1 MSLFDSVLLQRSQH
15 LLEMIYHQT
24 DIEMPFDV
32 FAQKLLIEM
41 RLERASQQAA
51 SHDQVRPSDLWD
63 QSSTVMITYGDSFL
77 AKHQKPLI
85 TLKHFLDE
93 HCEGLIN
100 SVHILPFFPFSSD
113 DGFSVMDFSSVNE
126 SLGDWAD
133 IQSISQRYRLMAD
146 LVINHCSSRSLW
158 FQNFIKGEG
167 PGHDYFYTQSP
178 TADLSQVVRPRTSKL
193 LRETMTNNGMQH
205 VWCTFSHDQVDLDF
219 RNPDVLIQFVKI
231 IRQYLDMGVRIFRL
245 DAIAFLWKKV
255 ASPSINL
262 EETHNVVRLLRLLIE
277 HTQPDAVIITETNIP
292 NRENLSY
299 FGNANE
305 AHCVYNF
312 ALPPLLVNTLLTGNS
327 HHLKLWL
334 MSMPPAQLGTTYF
347 NFIASHDGMGLRPVE
362 GILGENETQVLVETL
377 QSFGGRISWRALEN
391 DQGEAIQKPY
401 EVNISLFDALQG
413 TIKGKDAVGM
423 EHAGIARFVCAHA
436 IMFGLEG
443 IPGIYVH
450 SLLATRNDYQRMEH
464 SGHNRSINRHQWQYD
479 ELEMLLAED
488 QYNQYLDTDSIA
500 DESHHKTVFV
510 ALKKLLAIRQQQK
523 AFHPNAAQF
532 TLHLGDSIFAYWRQ
546 SVDKAQSIFCIS
558 NISEVEQEFMLS
570 DINLVTTDD
579 WFDLISG
586 KEMTHQDMLV
596 QLSPYQTLWIS
607 NSNT

>member
-1 MSLFDSVLLQRSQH
+1 MSLFDSALLQRSQH

-24 DIEMPFDV
+24 DLNVPFDELTE
-32 FAQKLLIEM
+32 ALLKEMKLE
-41 RLERASQQAA
+41 SVSHKAA
-51 SHDQVRPSDLWD
+51 SRDQIRPSDLWD
-63 QSSTVMITYGDSFL
+63 QSTTVMITYGDSFL
-77 AKHQKPLI
+77 AAKEKPLI

-126 SLGDWAD
+126 ALGDWAD
-133 IQSISQRYRLMAD
+133 IESISQDYRLMAD

-167 PGHDYFYTQSP
+167 PGHDYFYTESLG
-178 TADLSQVVRPRTSKL
+178 ADLSQVVRPRTSPL
-193 LRETMTNNGMQH
+193 LRETQTAKGLQY

-219 RNPDVLIQFVKI
+219 RNPEVLLQFIKI

-245 DAIAFLWKKV
+245 DAIAFLWKKT
-255 ASPSINL
+255 ASSSINL
-262 EETHNVVRLLRLLIE
+262 EETHNIVRLLRLLIE
-277 HTQPDAVIITETNIP
+277 HAQSDAVIITETNIP

-312 ALPPLLVNTLLTGNS
+312 ALPPLLINTLITGHS

-362 GILGENETQVLVETL
+362 GILADDETQVLVDTL
-377 QSFGGRISWRALEN
+377 QNFGGRISWRALEN
-391 DQGEAIQKPY
+391 EEGEAIQKPY

-413 TIKGKDAVGM
+413 TLKGKD
-423 EHAGIARFVCAHA
+423 ELGIERFVCAHA
-436 IMFGLEG
+436 IMLGLEG

-450 SLLATRNDYQRMEH
+450 SLLATRNDYQRMENT
-464 SGHNRSINRHQWQYD
+464 GHNRSINRHQWQYD
-479 ELEMLLAED
+479 ELEGLLE
-488 QYNQYLDTDSIA
+488 
-500 DESHHKTVFV
+500 EKSHHKKVFTE
-510 ALKKLLAIRQQQK
+510 LKRLLAIRQQQK
-523 AFHPNAAQF
+523 AFHPNATQF

-546 SVDKAQSIFCIS
+546 SHDRKQSIFCIS
-558 NISEVEQEFMLS
+558 NISDVAQEFMLS
-570 DINLVTTDD
+570 DINLVSTDD
-579 WFDLISG
+579 WHDLISG
-586 KEMTHQDMLV
+586 AEMTRQDMLV
-596 QLSPYQTLWIS
+596 QLTPYQTLWIS
-607 NSNT
+607 NS

>member
-1 MSLFDSVLLQRSQH
+1 MSIFDSALLQRTQH
-15 LLEMIYHQT
+15 LLEMIYHET
-24 DIEMPFDV
+24 DINVSFNVLTE
-32 FAQKLLIEM
+32 ALLKDM
-41 RLERASQQAA
+41 RLEQA
-51 SHDQVRPSDLWD
+51 SHQIASHEQVRPSDLWD
-63 QSSTVMITYGDSFL
+63 QSTTVMITYGDSFL
-77 AKHQKPLI
+77 SDKEKPLI

-126 SLGDWAD
+126 SLGDWEH
-133 IQSISQRYRLMAD
+133 IENISKDYRLMAD

-167 PGHDYFYTQSP
+167 PGHNYFYTESLN
-178 TADLSQVVRPRTSKL
+178 ADLSQVVRPRTSAL
-193 LRETMTNNGMQH
+193 LRETQTNKGLQH

-219 RNPDVLIQFVKI
+219 RNPQVLSQFIKI

-245 DAIAFLWKKV
+245 DAIAFLWKKT

-277 HTQPDAVIITETNIP
+277 HAQSDAVIITETNIP

-312 ALPPLLVNTLLTGNS
+312 ALPPLLVNTLITGNS

-347 NFIASHDGMGLRPVE
+347 NFIASHDGMGLRPIE
-362 GILGENETQVLVETL
+362 GMLADDETQILVDTL
-377 QSFGGRISWRALEN
+377 QNFGGRISWRALEN
-391 DQGEAIQKPY
+391 AEGEAIQKPY

-413 TIKGKDAVGM
+413 TLKGKDKL
-423 EHAGIARFVCAHA
+423 GIERFVCAHA

-450 SLLATRNDYQRMEH
+450 SLLATRNDHQRMENT
-464 SGHNRSINRHQWQYD
+464 GHNRSINRHQWQYD
-479 ELEMLLAED
+479 ELEVLLGD
-488 QYNQYLDTDSIA
+488 NQVDKQFS
-500 DESHHKTVFV
+500 EKNHHKKVF
-510 ALKKLLAIRQQQK
+510 AELKRLLTIRQQQK
-523 AFHPNAAQF
+523 AFHPNATQF
-532 TLHLGDSIFAYWRQ
+532 TLHLGDAIFAYWRQ
-546 SVDKAQSIFCIS
+546 SHDRKQSIFCIS
-558 NISEVEQEFMLS
+558 NISDSEQEFMVS
-570 DINLVTTDD
+570 DINLVSTDD
-579 WFDLISG
+579 WHDLISG
-586 KEMTHQDMLV
+586 KKMTRQDMLV
-596 QLSPYQTLWIS
+596 QLAPYQTLWIG
-607 NSNT
+607 N

>member
-1 MSLFDSVLLQRSQH
+1 MSLFDSALLQRSQH
-15 LLEMIYHQT
+15 LLELIYYQT
-24 DIEMPFDV
+24 EINIPFNA
-32 FAQKLLIEM
+32 FAEQLLIEM
-41 RLERASQQAA
+41 RLETASHEDA
-51 SHDQVRPSDLWD
+51 SHDPMHPCDLWD

-77 AKHQKPLI
+77 LADEKPLI

-113 DGFSVMDFSSVNE
+113 DGFSVIDFSSVNE
-126 SLGDWAD
+126 SLGGWDD
-133 IQSISQRYRLMAD
+133 IQSISQDYRLMAD

-158 FQNFIKGEG
+158 FQNFIKGDG
-167 PGHDYFYTQSP
+167 PGHDYFYTESP
-178 TADLSQVVRPRTSKL
+178 TADLSQVVRPRTSDL
-193 LRETMTNNGMQH
+193 LRETMTNKGVQH

-219 RNPDVLIQFVKI
+219 RNPEVLIQFIKI

-277 HTQPDAVIITETNIP
+277 HAQPDAVIITETNIP

-362 GILGENETQVLVETL
+362 GILGDDETQVLVDTL
-377 QSFGGRISWRALEN
+377 QGFGGRISWRALEN
-391 DQGEAIQKPY
+391 EQGEAIIKPY
-401 EVNISLFDALQG
+401 EINISLFDALQG
-413 TIKGKDAVGM
+413 TTKGKDCAADEGR
-423 EHAGIARFVCAHA
+423 GIERFICAHA
-436 IMFGLEG
+436 IMLGLEG

-464 SGHNRSINRHQWQYD
+464 TGHNRSINRHQWQYD
-479 ELEMLLAED
+479 ELNELLS
-488 QYNQYLDTDSIA
+488 TDS
-500 DESHHKTVFV
+500 SHHTKVFSK
-510 ALKKLLAIRQQQK
+510 LKELLAIRQKQK
-523 AFHPNAAQF
+523 AFHPNAPQF
-532 TLHLGDSIFAYWRQ
+532 TLHLGDSIFAYSRQ
-546 SVDKAQSIFCIS
+546 SHDRKQSIFCIS
-558 NISEVEQEFMLS
+558 NISDSEQEFMLS
-570 DINLVTTDD
+570 DINLATTSD
-579 WFDLISG
+579 WVDLISG
-586 KEMTHQDMLV
+586 KAMTHQEMLV
-596 QLSPYQTLWIS
+596 QLAPYQTLWIC
-607 NSNT
+607 NI

>member
-1 MSLFDSVLLQRSQH
+1 MSLFDSALLQRSQH
-15 LLEMIYHQT
+15 LLELIYYQT
-24 DIEMPFDV
+24 EINIPFNA
-32 FAQKLLIEM
+32 FAEQLLIEM
-41 RLERASQQAA
+41 RLETASHEDA
-51 SHDQVRPSDLWD
+51 SHDPMHPCDLWD

-77 AKHQKPLI
+77 LADEKPLI

-113 DGFSVMDFSSVNE
+113 DGFSVIDFSSVNE
-126 SLGDWAD
+126 SLGGWDD
-133 IQSISQRYRLMAD
+133 IQSISQDYRLMAD

-158 FQNFIKGEG
+158 FQNFIKGDG
-167 PGHDYFYTQSP
+167 PGHDYFYTESP
-178 TADLSQVVRPRTSKL
+178 TADLSQVVRPRTSDL
-193 LRETMTNNGMQH
+193 LRETMTNKGVQH

-219 RNPDVLIQFVKI
+219 RNPDVLIQFIKI

-277 HTQPDAVIITETNIP
+277 HAQPDAVIITETNIP

-362 GILGENETQVLVETL
+362 GILGDDETQVLVDTL
-377 QSFGGRISWRALEN
+377 QGFGGRISWRALEN
-391 DQGEAIQKPY
+391 ELGEAIIKPY
-401 EVNISLFDALQG
+401 EINISLFDALQG
-413 TIKGKDAVGM
+413 TTKGKDCAADEGR
-423 EHAGIARFVCAHA
+423 GIERFICAHA
-436 IMFGLEG
+436 IMLGLEG

-450 SLLATRNDYQRMEH
+450 SLLATRNDYQRMENT
-464 SGHNRSINRHQWQYD
+464 GHNRSINRHQWQYD
-479 ELEMLLAED
+479 ELNELLS
-488 QYNQYLDTDSIA
+488 TDS
-500 DESHHKTVFV
+500 SHHKQVFSE
-510 ALKKLLAIRQQQK
+510 LKNLLAIRQKQK
-523 AFHPNAAQF
+523 AFHPNAPQF

-546 SVDKAQSIFCIS
+546 SHDRKQSIFCIS
-558 NISEVEQEFMLS
+558 NVSDSVQEFMLS
-570 DINLVTTDD
+570 DINLATTND
-579 WFDLISG
+579 WVDLISG
-586 KEMTHQDMLV
+586 
-596 QLSPYQTLWIS
+596 
-607 NSNT
+607 

>member
-1 MSLFDSVLLQRSQH
+1 MSLFDSALLQRSQH

-24 DIEMPFDV
+24 DLNVPFDELTE
-32 FAQKLLIEM
+32 ALLKEMKLE
-41 RLERASQQAA
+41 SVSHKAA
-51 SHDQVRPSDLWD
+51 SHDQIRPSDLWD
-63 QSSTVMITYGDSFL
+63 QSTTVMITYGDSFL
-77 AKHQKPLI
+77 AAKEKPLI

-93 HCEGLIN
+93 YCEGLIN

-126 SLGDWAD
+126 ALGDWAD
-133 IQSISQRYRLMAD
+133 IESISQDYRLMAD

-167 PGHDYFYTQSP
+167 PGHDYFYTESLG
-178 TADLSQVVRPRTSKL
+178 ADLSQVVRPRTSPL
-193 LRETMTNNGMQH
+193 LRETQTAKGLQY

-219 RNPDVLIQFVKI
+219 RNPEVLLQFIKI

-245 DAIAFLWKKV
+245 DAIAFLWKKT
-255 ASPSINL
+255 ASSSINL
-262 EETHNVVRLLRLLIE
+262 EETHNIVRLLRLLIE
-277 HTQPDAVIITETNIP
+277 HAQSDAVIITETNIP

-312 ALPPLLVNTLLTGNS
+312 ALPPLLINTLITGHS

-362 GILGENETQVLVETL
+362 GILADDETQVLVDTL
-377 QSFGGRISWRALEN
+377 QNFGGRISWRALEN
-391 DQGEAIQKPY
+391 EEGEAIQKPY

-413 TIKGKDAVGM
+413 TLKGKD
-423 EHAGIARFVCAHA
+423 ELGIERFVCAHA
-436 IMFGLEG
+436 IMLGLEG

-450 SLLATRNDYQRMEH
+450 SLLATRNDYQRMENT
-464 SGHNRSINRHQWQYD
+464 GHNRSINRHQWQYD
-479 ELEMLLAED
+479 ELEGLLE
-488 QYNQYLDTDSIA
+488 
-500 DESHHKTVFV
+500 EKSHHKKVFTE
-510 ALKKLLAIRQQQK
+510 LKRLLAIRQQQK
-523 AFHPNAAQF
+523 AFHPNATQF

-546 SVDKAQSIFCIS
+546 SHDRKQSIFCIS
-558 NISEVEQEFMLS
+558 NISDVAQEFMLS
-570 DINLVTTDD
+570 DINLVSTDD
-579 WFDLISG
+579 WHDLISG
-586 KEMTHQDMLV
+586 AEMTRQDMLV
-596 QLSPYQTLWIS
+596 QLTPYQTLWIS
-607 NSNT
+607 NS

>member
-1 MSLFDSVLLQRSQH
+1 MSLFDSALLQRTQH
-15 LLEMIYHQT
+15 LLTQIYHQT
-24 DIEMPFDV
+24 ELDMSLDQLADECLTTMGLNQSASMD
-32 FAQKLLIEM
+32 AGGKLGF
-41 RLERASQQAA
+41 SY
-51 SHDQVRPSDLWD
+51 DNLWD
-63 QSSTVMITYGDSFL
+63 QTSTVMITYGDSFL
-77 AKHQKPLI
+77 SAKEKPLE

-126 SLGDWAD
+126 SLGDWQN
-133 IQSISQRYRLMAD
+133 IEKISQQYRLMAD

-167 PGHDYFYTQSP
+167 PGHDYFYTESLI
-178 TADLSQVVRPRTSKL
+178 ADLTQVVRPRTSPL
-193 LRETMTNNGMQH
+193 LRETQTEKGVQH

-219 RNPDVLIQFVKI
+219 RNPQVLLQFLKI
-231 IRQYLDMGVRIFRL
+231 IRQYLEAGVRIFRL

-255 ASPSINL
+255 NSSSINL

-277 HTQPDAVIITETNIP
+277 HVQSDAIIITETNIP

-299 FGNANE
+299 FGNGNE

-362 GILGENETQVLVETL
+362 GILGSNETESLVDTL
-377 QSFGGRISWRALEN
+377 QGFGGRISWRALEN
-391 DQGEAIQKPY
+391 EQGEAIQKPY

-413 TIKGKDAVGM
+413 TIKGKDKL
-423 EHAGIARFVCAHA
+423 GIPRFICAHT

-464 SGHNRSINRHQWQYD
+464 TGHNRSINRHQWDYAA
-479 ELEMLLAED
+479 LEKMLL
-488 QYNQYLDTDSIA
+488 DS
-500 DESHHKTVFV
+500 ESSDRNHHRKVFSEI
-510 ALKKLLAIRQQQK
+510 KKLLSIRQQQK
-523 AFHPNAAQF
+523 AFHPNATQF

-546 SVDKAQSIFCIS
+546 SHDRQQSIFCIS
-558 NISEVEQEFMLS
+558 NISDAQQEFMLS
-570 DINLVTTDD
+570 DINLISTDD
-579 WFDLISG
+579 WHDLISG
-586 KEMTHQDMLV
+586 KEMTHQEMLI
-596 QLSPYQTLWIS
+596 QLAPYQTLWIS
-607 NSNT
+607 NA

>member
-1 MSLFDSVLLQRSQH
+1 MSLFDSALLQRSQH
-15 LLEMIYHQT
+15 LLELIYYQT
-24 DIEMPFDV
+24 EINIPFNA
-32 FAQKLLIEM
+32 FAEQLLIEM
-41 RLERASQQAA
+41 RLETASHEDA
-51 SHDQVRPSDLWD
+51 SHDPMHPCDLWD

-77 AKHQKPLI
+77 LADEKPLI

-113 DGFSVMDFSSVNE
+113 DGFSVIDFSSVNE
-126 SLGDWAD
+126 SLGGWDD
-133 IQSISQRYRLMAD
+133 IQSISQDYRLMAD

-158 FQNFIKGEG
+158 FQNFIKGDG
-167 PGHDYFYTQSP
+167 PGHDYFYTESP
-178 TADLSQVVRPRTSKL
+178 TADLSQVVRPRTSDL
-193 LRETMTNNGMQH
+193 LRETMTNKGVQH

-219 RNPDVLIQFVKI
+219 RNPDVLIQFIKI

-277 HTQPDAVIITETNIP
+277 HAQPDAVIITETNIP

-362 GILGENETQVLVETL
+362 GILGDDETQVLVDTL
-377 QSFGGRISWRALEN
+377 QGFGGRISWRALEN
-391 DQGEAIQKPY
+391 ELGEAIIKPY
-401 EVNISLFDALQG
+401 EINISLFDALQG
-413 TIKGKDAVGM
+413 TTKGKDCAADEGR
-423 EHAGIARFVCAHA
+423 GIERFICAHA
-436 IMFGLEG
+436 IMLGLEG

-450 SLLATRNDYQRMEH
+450 SLLATRNDYQRMENT
-464 SGHNRSINRHQWQYD
+464 GHNRSINRHQWQYD
-479 ELEMLLAED
+479 ELNELLS
-488 QYNQYLDTDSIA
+488 TDS
-500 DESHHKTVFV
+500 SHHKQVFSE
-510 ALKKLLAIRQQQK
+510 LKNLLAIRQKQK
-523 AFHPNAAQF
+523 AFHPNAPQF

-546 SVDKAQSIFCIS
+546 SHDRKQSIFCIS
-558 NISEVEQEFMLS
+558 NVSDSVQEFMLS
-570 DINLVTTDD
+570 DINLATTND
-579 WFDLISG
+579 WVDLISG
-586 KEMTHQDMLV
+586 KEMTHQEMLI
-596 QLSPYQTLWIS
+596 QLAPYQTLWIS
-607 NSNT
+607 NG

>member
-1 MSLFDSVLLQRSQH
+1 MSLFDSALLQRSQH

-24 DIEMPFDV
+24 DLNVPFDELTE
-32 FAQKLLIEM
+32 ALLKEMKLE
-41 RLERASQQAA
+41 SVSHKAA
-51 SHDQVRPSDLWD
+51 SHDQIRPSDLWD
-63 QSSTVMITYGDSFL
+63 QSTTVMITYGDSFL
-77 AKHQKPLI
+77 AAKEKPLI

-126 SLGDWAD
+126 ALGDWAD
-133 IQSISQRYRLMAD
+133 IESISQDYRLMAD

-167 PGHDYFYTQSP
+167 PGHDYFYTESLG
-178 TADLSQVVRPRTSKL
+178 ADLSQVVRPRTSPL
-193 LRETMTNNGMQH
+193 LRETQTAKGLQY

-219 RNPDVLIQFVKI
+219 RNPEVLLQFIKI

-245 DAIAFLWKKV
+245 DAIAFLWKKT
-255 ASPSINL
+255 ASSSINL
-262 EETHNVVRLLRLLIE
+262 EETHNIVRLLRLLIE
-277 HTQPDAVIITETNIP
+277 HAQSDAVIITETNIP

-312 ALPPLLVNTLLTGNS
+312 ALPPLLINTLITGNS

-362 GILGENETQVLVETL
+362 GILADDETQVLVDTL
-377 QSFGGRISWRALEN
+377 QNFGGRISWRALEN
-391 DQGEAIQKPY
+391 EEGEAIQKPY

-413 TIKGKDAVGM
+413 TLKGKD
-423 EHAGIARFVCAHA
+423 ELGIERFVCAHA
-436 IMFGLEG
+436 IMLGLEG

-450 SLLATRNDYQRMEH
+450 SLLATRNDYQRMENT
-464 SGHNRSINRHQWQYD
+464 GHNRSINRHQWQYD
-479 ELEMLLAED
+479 ELEGLLE
-488 QYNQYLDTDSIA
+488 
-500 DESHHKTVFV
+500 EKSHHKKVFTE
-510 ALKKLLAIRQQQK
+510 LKRLLAIRQQQK
-523 AFHPNAAQF
+523 AFHPNATQF

-546 SVDKAQSIFCIS
+546 SHDRKQSIFCIS
-558 NISEVEQEFMLS
+558 NISDVAQEFMLS
-570 DINLVTTDD
+570 DINLVSTDD
-579 WFDLISG
+579 WHDLISG
-586 KEMTHQDMLV
+586 AEMTRQDMLV
-596 QLSPYQTLWIS
+596 QLTPYQTLWIS
-607 NSNT
+607 NS

>member
-1 MSLFDSVLLQRSQH
+1 MSLFDSALLQRSQH

-24 DIEMPFDV
+24 DLNVPFDELTE
-32 FAQKLLIEM
+32 ALLKEMKLE
-41 RLERASQQAA
+41 SVSHKAA
-51 SHDQVRPSDLWD
+51 SHDQIRPSDLWD
-63 QSSTVMITYGDSFL
+63 QSTTVMITYGDSFL
-77 AKHQKPLI
+77 AAKEKPLI

-126 SLGDWAD
+126 ALGDWAD
-133 IQSISQRYRLMAD
+133 IESISQDYRLMAD

-167 PGHDYFYTQSP
+167 PGHDYFYTESLD
-178 TADLSQVVRPRTSKL
+178 ADLSQVVRPRTSPL
-193 LRETMTNNGMQH
+193 LRETQTAKGLQY

-219 RNPDVLIQFVKI
+219 RNPEVLLQFIKI

-245 DAIAFLWKKV
+245 DAIAFLWKKT
-255 ASPSINL
+255 ASSSINL
-262 EETHNVVRLLRLLIE
+262 EETHNIVRLLRLLIE
-277 HTQPDAVIITETNIP
+277 HAQSDAVIITETNIP

-312 ALPPLLVNTLLTGNS
+312 ALPPLLINTLITGNS

-347 NFIASHDGMGLRPVE
+347 NFIASHDGMGLRPIE
-362 GILGENETQVLVETL
+362 GILADDETQLLVEAL
-377 QSFGGRISWRALEN
+377 QNFGGRISWRGLEN
-391 DQGEAIQKPY
+391 DEGEAIQKPY

-413 TIKGKDAVGM
+413 TLKGKD
-423 EHAGIARFVCAHA
+423 ELGIERFVCAHA
-436 IMFGLEG
+436 IMLGLEG

-450 SLLATRNDYQRMEH
+450 SLLATRNDYQRMENT
-464 SGHNRSINRHQWQYD
+464 GHNRSINRHQWQYD
-479 ELEMLLAED
+479 ELEGLLE
-488 QYNQYLDTDSIA
+488 
-500 DESHHKTVFV
+500 EKSHHKKVFTE
-510 ALKKLLAIRQQQK
+510 LKRLLAIRQQQK
-523 AFHPNAAQF
+523 AFHPNATQF

-546 SVDKAQSIFCIS
+546 SHDRKQSIFCIS
-558 NISEVEQEFMLS
+558 NISDVAQEFMLS
-570 DINLVTTDD
+570 DINLVSTDD
-579 WFDLISG
+579 WHDLIAG
-586 KEMTHQDMLV
+586 AEMTRQDMLV
-596 QLSPYQTLWIS
+596 QLTPYQTLWIS
-607 NSNT
+607 NS